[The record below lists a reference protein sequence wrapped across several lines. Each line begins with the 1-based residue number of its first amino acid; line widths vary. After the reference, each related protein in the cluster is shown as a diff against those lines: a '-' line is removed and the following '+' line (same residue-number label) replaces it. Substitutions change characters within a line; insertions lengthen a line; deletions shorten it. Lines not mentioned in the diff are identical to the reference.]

1 MGSGKKSNDATL
13 IMMMQQQQAQQRAFE
28 QKMAEQ
34 KQAAERAN
42 VATAQTTNANQ
53 KPNALS
59 TTRQDNAV
67 RSQGMVGK
75 DNASAVTVVKN
86 KLGGAVDSEEQK
98 KEGWY

>member
-1 MGSGKKSNDATL
+1 MGSGKKSSDAMVVYM
-13 IMMMQQQQAQQRAFE
+13 IQQQQAQQRAYE

-34 KQAAERAN
+34 KQQMERAN

-67 RSQGMVGK
+67 RSQGMIGK
-75 DNASAVTVVKN
+75 DNASAVSVVKN
-86 KLGGAVDSEEQK
+86 KLGCAVDKEEQK

>member
-1 MGSGKKSNDATL
+1 MGSGKKSSDAMVVYM
-13 IMMMQQQQAQQRAFE
+13 IQQQQAQQRAYE

-34 KQAAERAN
+34 KQQMERAN
-42 VATAQTTNANQ
+42 VANVQTTNANQ

-75 DNASAVTVVKN
+75 DNASAVSVVKN
-86 KLGGAVDSEEQK
+86 KLGGAVDTEEQK

>member
-1 MGSGKKSNDATL
+1 MGSGKKSNDAML
-13 IMMMQQQQAQQRAFE
+13 IMMMQQQQAQQRAYE

-34 KQAAERAN
+34 KQQMERAN

-53 KPNALS
+53 KPNAIS

-75 DNASAVTVVKN
+75 DNASAVSVVKN
-86 KLGGAVDSEEQK
+86 KLGGAVDTEEQK

>member
-1 MGSGKKSNDATL
+1 MGSGKKSSDAMVVYM
-13 IMMMQQQQAQQRAFE
+13 IQQQQAQQRAYE

-34 KQAAERAN
+34 KQQMERAN
-42 VATAQTTNANQ
+42 VANAQTTNANQ

-75 DNASAVTVVKN
+75 DNASAVSVVKN
-86 KLGGAVDSEEQK
+86 KLGGAVDTEEQK

>member
-1 MGSGKKSNDATL
+1 MGSGKKDNTAM
-13 IMMMQQQQAQQRAFE
+13 IMAMQIQQQKQQRAYE

-34 KQAAERAN
+34 KQQMERAN
-42 VATAQTTNANQ
+42 VANAQTTNANQ

-75 DNASAVTVVKN
+75 DNASAVSVVKN
-86 KLGGAVDSEEQK
+86 KLGGAVDTEEQK

>member
-1 MGSGKKSNDATL
+1 ML
-13 IMMMQQQQAQQRAFE
+13 IMMMQQQQAQQRAYE

-34 KQAAERAN
+34 KQQMERAN

-53 KPNALS
+53 KPNAIS
-59 TTRQDNAV
+59 TTRQDNTV

-75 DNASAVTVVKN
+75 DNASAVSVVKN
-86 KLGGAVDSEEQK
+86 KLGGAVDTEEQK

>member
-1 MGSGKKSNDATL
+1 MGSGKKDNTAM
-13 IMMMQQQQAQQRAFE
+13 IMAMQIQQQKQQRAYE

-34 KQAAERAN
+34 KQQMERAN
-42 VATAQTTNANQ
+42 VASAQTTNANQ

-67 RSQGMVGK
+67 RSQGMIGK
-75 DNASAVTVVKN
+75 DNASAVSVVKN
-86 KLGGAVDSEEQK
+86 KLGGAVDTEEQK

>member
-1 MGSGKKSNDATL
+1 MGSGKKSSDAMVVYM
-13 IMMMQQQQAQQRAFE
+13 IQQQQAQQRAYE

-34 KQAAERAN
+34 KQQMERAN
-42 VATAQTTNANQ
+42 VANAQTTNANQ

-67 RSQGMVGK
+67 RSQGMIGK
-75 DNASAVTVVKN
+75 DNASAVSVVKN
-86 KLGGAVDSEEQK
+86 KLGGAVDTEEQK

>member
-1 MGSGKKSNDATL
+1 MGSGKKSSDAMVVYM
-13 IMMMQQQQAQQRAFE
+13 IQQQQAQQRAYE

-34 KQAAERAN
+34 KQQMERAN

-75 DNASAVTVVKN
+75 DNASAVSVVKN
-86 KLGGAVDSEEQK
+86 KLGGAVDTEEQK

>member
-1 MGSGKKSNDATL
+1 MGSGKKSSDAMVVYM
-13 IMMMQQQQAQQRAFE
+13 IQQQQAQQRAYE

-34 KQAAERAN
+34 KQQMERAN

-67 RSQGMVGK
+67 RSQGMIGK
-75 DNASAVTVVKN
+75 DNASAVSLVKN
-86 KLGGAVDSEEQK
+86 KLGGAVDTEEQK

>member
-1 MGSGKKSNDATL
+1 MGRGKKSNDAML

-34 KQAAERAN
+34 KQQMERAN

-53 KPNALS
+53 KPNAIS
-59 TTRQDNAV
+59 TTRQDGVV

-75 DNASAVTVVKN
+75 DNASAVSVVKN
-86 KLGGAVDSEEQK
+86 KLGGAVDTEEQK

>member
-1 MGSGKKSNDATL
+1 MGSGKKSSDAMVVYM
-13 IMMMQQQQAQQRAFE
+13 IQQQQAQQRAYE

-34 KQAAERAN
+34 KQQMERAS
-42 VATAQTTNANQ
+42 VANAQTTNANQ

-67 RSQGMVGK
+67 RSQGMIGK
-75 DNASAVTVVKN
+75 DNASAVSVVKN
-86 KLGGAVDSEEQK
+86 KLGGAVDTEEQK

>member
-1 MGSGKKSNDATL
+1 MGSGKKSNDAML
-13 IMMMQQQQAQQRAFE
+13 IMMMQQQQAQQRAYE

-34 KQAAERAN
+34 KRQMERAN

-53 KPNALS
+53 KPNAIS

-75 DNASAVTVVKN
+75 DNASAVSVVKN
-86 KLGGAVDSEEQK
+86 KLGGAVDTEEQK

>member
-1 MGSGKKSNDATL
+1 MGSGKKSSDSMVVYM
-13 IMMMQQQQAQQRAFE
+13 IQQQQAQQRAYE

-34 KQAAERAN
+34 KQQMERAN

-67 RSQGMVGK
+67 RSQGMIGK
-75 DNASAVTVVKN
+75 DNASAVSVVKN
-86 KLGGAVDSEEQK
+86 KLGGAVDTEEQK

>member
-1 MGSGKKSNDATL
+1 MGSGKKSSDAMVVYM
-13 IMMMQQQQAQQRAFE
+13 IQQQQAQQRAYE

-34 KQAAERAN
+34 KQQMERAN
-42 VATAQTTNANQ
+42 VASAQTTNANQ

-67 RSQGMVGK
+67 RSQGMIGK
-75 DNASAVTVVKN
+75 DNASAVSVVMN
-86 KLGGAVDSEEQK
+86 KLGGAVDTEEQK

>member
-1 MGSGKKSNDATL
+1 MGSGKKSNDAML
-13 IMMMQQQQAQQRAFE
+13 IMMMQQQQAQQRAYE

-34 KQAAERAN
+34 KQQMERAN
-42 VATAQTTNANQ
+42 VANAQTTNANQ

-75 DNASAVTVVKN
+75 DNASAVSVVKN
-86 KLGGAVDSEEQK
+86 KLGGAVDTEEQK

>member
-1 MGSGKKSNDATL
+1 MGSGKKSNDAML
-13 IMMMQQQQAQQRAFE
+13 IMMMQQQQAQQRAYE

-34 KQAAERAN
+34 KQQMERAN
-42 VATAQTTNANQ
+42 VSTAQTTNANQ
-53 KPNALS
+53 KPNAIS

-75 DNASAVTVVKN
+75 DNASAVSVVKN
-86 KLGGAVDSEEQK
+86 KLGGAVDTEEQK